1 MTNENETTVDSRIY
15 EISFIFDNKL
25 DEETALNKA
34 DALKQSIATL
44 GGSFIS
50 EEAPYMREL
59 AYEMIRVVNNVN
71 VRFNEGY
78 FGWIK
83 FELSGDKVKDLEKGL
98 KLDEELVRYLVV
110 ATVRENTVFT
120 KRAPVIKAET
130 LVDNETDDMPVVN
143 IDTTV
148 DADVVDVAL
157 DPVALISRPQRSRY
171 ELLSKPFVIAIFI
184 IRFVRFPIPF

>member
-1 MTNENETTVDSRIY
+1 MTDKNETTVDSRVY

-25 DEETALNKA
+25 SEETALEKSNA
-34 DALKQSIATL
+34 IKQSIATL

-83 FELSGDKVKDLEKGL
+83 FSMEPAKVKEFEKAL
-98 KLDEELVRYLVV
+98 KLDEEIVRYLVV
-110 ATVRENTVFT
+110 TTVAENTVFT

-130 LVDNETDDMPVVN
+130 LVDNETDDGIPDIN
-143 IDTTV
+143 IDTTK
-148 DADVVDVAL
+148 DADVTG
-157 DPVALISRPQRSRY
+157 
-171 ELLSKPFVIAIFI
+171 EIAPEVLAGIL
-184 IRFVRFPIPF
+184 PEETTSEETK

>member
-1 MTNENETTVDSRIY
+1 MVEYGTMTENNETIVDSRVHDNVY
-15 EISFIFDNKL
+15 ELSFIFDNKL
-25 DEETALNKA
+25 DEGAALEKSNA
-34 DALKQSIATL
+34 IKQSIATL

-83 FELSGDKVKDLEKGL
+83 FTLEASKVKDLEKGI
-98 KLDEELVRYLVV
+98 KLDEEVVRYLVV
-110 ATVRENTVFT
+110 TTVAENTVFT

-130 LVDNETDDMPVVN
+130 LVNNEDDILPEIN
-143 IDTTV
+143 IDTTAE
-148 DADVVDVAL
+148 ADVVEGVIPAEVL
-157 DPVALISRPQRSRY
+157 AEVLPVVSEEATSEVKESVV
-171 ELLSKPFVIAIFI
+171 K
-184 IRFVRFPIPF
+184 

>member
-1 MTNENETTVDSRIY
+1 MTEINETTVDSRVY

-25 DEETALNKA
+25 DEGTALEKSNA
-34 DALKQSIATL
+34 IKQSIATL

-83 FELSGDKVKDLEKGL
+83 FSLEASKVKDLEKSI
-98 KLDEELVRYLVV
+98 KLDEEVVRYLVV
-110 ATVRENTVFT
+110 TTVAENTVYT

-130 LVDNETDDMPVVN
+130 LVDNEDDTLPEVN
-143 IDTTV
+143 IDTTA
-148 DADVVDVAL
+148 DADVVET
-157 DPVALISRPQRSRY
+157 PVEVVSS
-171 ELLSKPFVIAIFI
+171 EEVK
-184 IRFVRFPIPF
+184 

>member
-1 MTNENETTVDSRIY
+1 MTDINEITVDIRVY

-25 DEETALNKA
+25 DEETALEKSN
-34 DALKQSIATL
+34 ALKQSIATL

-83 FELSGDKVKDLEKGL
+83 FEMSADAVRGFEKAL
-98 KLDEELVRYLVV
+98 KADEQIVRYLVV
-110 ATVRENTVFT
+110 KTVRENTVFT
-120 KRAPVIKAET
+120 KRAPVIKAEV
-130 LVDNETDDMPVVN
+130 L
-143 IDTTV
+143 
-148 DADVVDVAL
+148 ADVQAE
-157 DPVALISRPQRSRY
+157 LIGDDAKIEESEPLA
-171 ELLSKPFVIAIFI
+171 EVVEPKVEEGK
-184 IRFVRFPIPF
+184 

>member
-1 MTNENETTVDSRIY
+1 MTEINETTVDSRVY

-25 DEETALNKA
+25 DESAALEKGNA
-34 DALKQSIATL
+34 IKQSIATL

-83 FELSGDKVKDLEKGL
+83 FELPADKVKELEKGL
-98 KLDEELVRYLVV
+98 KLDEQLVRFLIVT
-110 ATVRENTVFT
+110 TVRENTVYT
-120 KRAPVIKAET
+120 KRAPVVKMET
-130 LVDNETDDMPVVN
+130 LASNEDDVN
-143 IDTTV
+143 IDTTKEDTLDTEV
-148 DADVVDVAL
+148 KEVVAEDVSATVV
-157 DPVALISRPQRSRY
+157 PGEEV
-171 ELLSKPFVIAIFI
+171 K
-184 IRFVRFPIPF
+184 

>member
-1 MTNENETTVDSRIY
+1 MTEINETTVDSRVY

-25 DEETALNKA
+25 DESAALEKSNA
-34 DALKQSIATL
+34 IKQSIATL

-83 FELSGDKVKDLEKGL
+83 FELSGDKVKELEKGL
-98 KLDEELVRYLVV
+98 KLDEEVVRFMVV
-110 ATVRENTVFT
+110 KTVRENTVYT
-120 KRAPVIKAET
+120 KRAPVIKAES
-130 LVDNETDDMPVVN
+130 LVNNETDDVVDVN
-143 IDTTV
+143 IDTTK
-148 DADVVDVAL
+148 DGDVMG
-157 DPVALISRPQRSRY
+157 
-171 ELLSKPFVIAIFI
+171 AIPAEVLAEI
-184 IRFVRFPIPF
+184 VPETAASEEAK

>member
-1 MTNENETTVDSRIY
+1 MTDINEITIDSRVY

-25 DEETALNKA
+25 DEGTALDKA
-34 DALKQSIATL
+34 NAIKQSIATL

-50 EEAPYMREL
+50 EEAPYVREL

-83 FELSGDKVKDLEKGL
+83 FELDGSKVKDLEKGL
-98 KLDEELVRYLVV
+98 KLDEEVVRYLVV
-110 ATVRENTVFT
+110 STVRENTVYT

-130 LVDNETDDMPVVN
+130 LVNNEDDVIASVVN
-143 IDTTV
+143 IDTTA
-148 DADVVDVAL
+148 DADIVEAPTPPVEVTGEVVTSEEV
-157 DPVALISRPQRSRY
+157 
-171 ELLSKPFVIAIFI
+171 K
-184 IRFVRFPIPF
+184 

>member
-1 MTNENETTVDSRIY
+1 MINENETTVDNRIY

-25 DEETALNKA
+25 DEETALTKSN
-34 DALKQSIATL
+34 ALKQSIATL

-71 VRFNEGY
+71 IRFNEGY

-83 FELSGDKVKDLEKGL
+83 FELSGDKVKEFEKAI
-98 KLDEELVRYLVV
+98 KLDEEVVRYLVV

-120 KRAPVIKAET
+120 KRAPVIKVESLAG
-130 LVDNETDDMPVVN
+130 NDDDTIPDVN
-143 IDTTV
+143 IDTTA
-148 DADVVDVAL
+148 DADVADVVVL
-157 DPVALISRPQRSRY
+157 DPVAEAIVTETVAP
-171 ELLSKPFVIAIFI
+171 ETSKETK
-184 IRFVRFPIPF
+184 

>member
-1 MTNENETTVDSRIY
+1 MTDNNEITVDSRVY

-25 DEETALNKA
+25 DEGTALEKSNA
-34 DALKQSIATL
+34 IKQSIATL

-157 DPVALISRPQRSRY
+157 DPVAQ
-171 ELLSKPFVIAIFI
+171 AIVAETI
-184 IRFVRFPIPF
+184 TGKASEETK

>member
-1 MTNENETTVDSRIY
+1 MTEINETTVDSRIY

-25 DEETALNKA
+25 DESAALEKGN
-34 DALKQSIATL
+34 ALKQSIATL

-59 AYEMIRVVNNVN
+59 AYEMIRVINNVN

-83 FELSGDKVKDLEKGL
+83 FELEPAKVKDLEKL
-98 KLDEELVRYLVV
+98 VKQDEEVVRFLVV
-110 ATVRENTVFT
+110 TTVRENTVYT

-130 LVDNETDDMPVVN
+130 LVDNETDDEVIDETAV
-143 IDTTV
+143 DTTTESE
-148 DADVVDVAL
+148 VA
-157 DPVALISRPQRSRY
+157 VTEEA
-171 ELLSKPFVIAIFI
+171 K
-184 IRFVRFPIPF
+184 

>member
-25 DEETALNKA
+25 DEETALAKSNA
-34 DALKQSIATL
+34 IKQSIATL

-71 VRFNEGY
+71 IRFNEGY

-83 FELSGDKVKDLEKGL
+83 FELSADKVKDLEKGL
-98 KLDEELVRYLVV
+98 KIDEELVRYLVV
-110 ATVRENTVFT
+110 TTVRENTVFT

-130 LVDNETDDMPVVN
+130 LVDNETDDVPEINV
-143 IDTTV
+143 DTTA
-148 DADVVDVAL
+148 DADVSEVVAL
-157 DPVALISRPQRSRY
+157 DPVA
-171 ELLSKPFVIAIFI
+171 EAI
-184 IRFVRFPIPF
+184 VAETSEEVK

>member
-1 MTNENETTVDSRIY
+1 MTNENETTVDSRVY

-25 DEETALNKA
+25 DEETALAKSNA
-34 DALKQSIATL
+34 IKQSIATL

-83 FELSGDKVKDLEKGL
+83 FELEPGKIQAFEKDI
-98 KLDEELVRYLVV
+98 KLDEQVVRYLVV
-110 ATVRENTVFT
+110 STVRENTVYT

-130 LVDNETDDMPVVN
+130 LVDNETDDEVLVN
-143 IDTTV
+143 IDTTTDAEV
-148 DADVVDVAL
+148 ADVAVL
-157 DPVALISRPQRSRY
+157 DPVA
-171 ELLSKPFVIAIFI
+171 EAI
-184 IRFVRFPIPF
+184 VATTGKDTK